1 MTAGY
6 YLYRTFVFVKSWE
19 QNLSIRPLRQELQA
33 QEPHSYHHREG

>member
-19 QNLSIRPLRQELQA
+19 QNYQLWEQNYQLA
-33 QEPHSYHHREG
+33 H